1 MAIPDPKSV
10 IRPRLFSRLTLR
22 GVEFRNR
29 VFLPPMCQ
37 YAARDGYAGD
47 WHLVHYGAR
56 AAGGVGLVLL
66 EATAVAPEGR
76 ISPADL
82 GLWSDDHIPSLRRL
96 ADFIQAQ
103 GAVAGIQLAHA
114 GRKASCDVAANGG
127 KPLPPEQGGW
137 PIFGA
142 SALPFSSVYPTPREL
157 DEKALADIAEDFARA
172 AERALAAGFKVVEIH
187 AAHGYLL
194 HSFLSPLSN
203 RRNDRYGGSF
213 ENRVR
218 FPLDVVAAVRDAWPE
233 HLPLFIRISAT
244 DWAEGGWDLDQSIRF
259 ADQLKDFGVD
269 LVDVSSGGLLP
280 DAVPPLTPGYQ
291 VPFAQAIRART
302 GIATGAVGLITE
314 PHQAEAVITSGSADV
329 VFLGRELLR
338 NPHWPLHAAAA
349 LGEEVDWPT
358 PYIRARG

>member
-1 MAIPDPKSV
+1 MTAADPKSAV
-10 IRPRLFSRLTLR
+10 QPRLFSRWTLR

-29 VFLPPMCQ
+29 VFLAPMCQ
-37 YAARDGYAGD
+37 YAARDGHPTD

-56 AAGGVGLVLL
+56 AAGGVGLVML

-96 ADFIQAQ
+96 TDFIRAQ

-114 GRKASCDVAANGG
+114 GRKASCDVPANGE
-127 KPLPPEQGGW
+127 KPLPPERGGW

-142 SALPFSSVYPTPREL
+142 SAVPFSSGHPTPREL
-157 DEKALADIAEDFARA
+157 DEAALADIAEDFAKA
-172 AERALAAGFKVVEIH
+172 AERALAAGFDVVEIH

-203 RRNDRYGGSF
+203 RRTDLYGGRF

-218 FPLDVVAAVRDAWPE
+218 FPLEVVAAVRAAWPD
-233 HLPLFIRISAT
+233 HLPLFVRISAT

-259 ADQLKDFGVD
+259 ADRLKDFGVD
-269 LVDVSSGGLLP
+269 LVDASSGGLLP
-280 DAVPPLTPGYQ
+280 DAVPPAAPGYQ

-314 PHQAEAVITSGSADV
+314 PHQAEAVIASGSADAV
-329 VFLGRELLR
+329 LLGRELLR
-338 NPHWPLHAAAA
+338 DPHWPLHAAAA
-349 LGEEVDWPT
+349 LGEDADWPT
-358 PYIRARG
+358 PYFRAR